1 MNNKNSND
9 ITIADINKD
18 YTLSIIATLDSK
30 TIEMPVEYAR
40 LTVEEVAEV
49 DKRFGQDIVPLEN
62 IMTKIQEKMLEV
74 SFKGHVS
81 TLDLVAVSEEGV
93 FKWAHA
99 KVYRVKLASG
109 KEINLITSK
118 QRFGEK
124 FNRRRG
130 VRIDLDKA
138 MKLEQQGQTYTV
150 VVRDLSY
157 CGVSFVEPNGA
168 QVQKGMPF
176 TLHLSENSDDGEKLI
191 GAFTGKILNQR
202 TLDSGAVVSGCILSA
217 SHASFLQRYIAAKQ
231 MEQISGKRKKAA
243 GIKKTVTGED
253 WQRKLADAL
262 EASLDEVESKR
273 LNR

>member
-1 MNNKNSND
+1 MDTKNTHE
-9 ITIADINKD
+9 ITIADITKD

-30 TIEMPVEYAR
+30 TIEMPAEYAK
-40 LTVEEVAEV
+40 LSSEEVSEIE
-49 DKRFGQDIVPLEN
+49 KRFGPDIIPLEN

-99 KVYRVKLASG
+99 KVYRVKLATG
-109 KEINLITSK
+109 KEINLLTSK

-138 MKLEQQGQTYTV
+138 MKIEQQDQTYTV

-176 TLHLSENSDDGEKLI
+176 TLHLSENSEDGEKLI

-217 SHASFLQRYIAAKQ
+217 SHASFLQRYIATKQ
-231 MEQISGKRKKAA
+231 MEEISGKRKKDA
-243 GIKKTVTGED
+243 GIKKTATGED
-253 WQRKLADAL
+253 WQLKLADAL
-262 EASLDEVESKR
+262 EASLDEVESKKF
-273 LNR
+273 NR

>member
-1 MNNKNSND
+1 MDNKNTHK
-9 ITIADINKD
+9 ITIADITKD

-30 TIEMPVEYAR
+30 TIEMPAEYAK
-40 LTVEEVAEV
+40 LSSEEVSEIE
-49 DKRFGQDIVPLEN
+49 KRFGPDIIPLEN

-99 KVYRVKLASG
+99 KVYRVKLATG
-109 KEINLITSK
+109 KEINLLTSK

-138 MKLEQQGQTYTV
+138 MKIEQQDQTYTV

-157 CGVSFVEPNGA
+157 CGVSFVEPNGT

-176 TLHLSENSDDGEKLI
+176 TLHLSENSEDGEKLI

-217 SHASFLQRYIAAKQ
+217 SHASFLQRYIATKQ
-231 MEQISGKRKKAA
+231 MEEISGKRKKDA

-253 WQRKLADAL
+253 WQLKLADAL
-262 EASLDEVESKR
+262 EASLDEVESKKF
-273 LNR
+273 NR